1 MAGLVDMKGFL
12 ARRLGQVLV
21 TVFGVLTLIFFLQ
34 RLTGDPTFLLVPE
47 TATQAD
53 IDALRHTLGFD
64 RPLVV
69 QYLSFLQQM
78 MQFDLGSSLVQNV
91 PVSTIIASRLPY
103 TLQLAA
109 GALLVAC
116 GLGIPIGMVLALFR
130 ESAAARVLAGLV
142 FAAQSMPTFWSG
154 ILLIMVFAVTLGWLP
169 PSSVGGIEHL
179 VMPSIALGL
188 LSMATFARI
197 TRTSILDEL
206 TKDYVRSARSR
217 GASQGRLLWR
227 HLARNASIPVI
238 TVAAIE
244 ISNLLAGAV
253 IVETVFA
260 WPGLGQVTVQAI
272 LARDFMVVQGVVLM
286 GAFVTIALNLLAD
299 LLYSAVDPRI
309 RLDGIRR

>member
-1 MAGLVDMKGFL
+1 MQGFL
-12 ARRLGQVLV
+12 LRRLGQVLV
-21 TVFGVLTLIFFLQ
+21 TLFGVITLIFFVQ

-53 IDALRHTLGFD
+53 IDALRHTLGLD
-64 RPLVV
+64 RPLFV
-69 QYLSFLQQM
+69 QYLSFLQQIAS
-78 MQFDLGSSLVQNV
+78 FDLGKSVVQNV

-109 GALLVAC
+109 GALTVAC
-116 GLGIPIGMVLALFR
+116 GLGIPVGIVLALYR
-130 ESAAARVLAGLV
+130 QSAAARMLAGLV

-154 ILLIMVFAVTLGWLP
+154 IMLIMLFAVTLGWLP
-169 PSSVGGIEHL
+169 PSSVGGFENLI
-179 VMPSIALGL
+179 MPSVALGL

-197 TRTSILDEL
+197 TRTAILDEL
-206 TKDYVRSARSR
+206 TRDYVRSARAR
-217 GASQGRLLWR
+217 GASTGRLLVR
-227 HLARNASIPVI
+227 HLARNAAIPVI

-260 WPGLGQVTVQAI
+260 WPGLGQVTVQSI
-272 LARDFMVVQGVVLM
+272 LSRDFMVVQGVVLM

-299 LLYSAVDPRI
+299 ILYSAVDPRI
-309 RLDGIRR
+309 RLDGVRR

>member
-1 MAGLVDMKGFL
+1 MPGFL
-12 ARRLGQVLV
+12 LRRFGQVLV
-21 TVFGVLTLIFFLQ
+21 TLFGVVTLIFFLQ
-34 RLTGDPTFLLVPE
+34 RLTGDPTYLLVPE

-53 IDALRHTLGFD
+53 IEAMRHTLGFD

-69 QYLSFLQQM
+69 QYLSFLQQIAG
-78 MQFDLGSSLVQNV
+78 FDLGRSVIQNV
-91 PVSTIIASRLPY
+91 PVATIIASRLPY

-116 GLGIPIGMVLALFR
+116 GLGVPVGIILALYR
-130 ESAAARVLAGLV
+130 ESAVARMLAGLV

-154 ILLIMVFAVTLGWLP
+154 ILLIMLFAVTLGWLP
-169 PSSVGGIEHL
+169 PSSIGGIENL
-179 VMPSIALGL
+179 IMPSIALGL

-197 TRTSILDEL
+197 TRTAILDEL
-206 TKDYVRSARSR
+206 TKEYVRSARAR
-217 GASQGRLLWR
+217 GAATGRLLVR

-260 WPGLGQVTVQAI
+260 WPGLGQVTVQSI

-286 GAFVTIALNLLAD
+286 GAFVTIALNLVAD

>member
-1 MAGLVDMKGFL
+1 MQGFL
-12 ARRLGQVLV
+12 LCRLGQVLV
-21 TVFGVLTLIFFLQ
+21 TLFGVITLIFFVQ

-53 IDALRHTLGFD
+53 IDALRHTLGLD
-64 RPLVV
+64 RPLFV
-69 QYLSFLQQM
+69 QYLSFLQQIAG
-78 MQFDLGSSLVQNV
+78 FDLGQSVVQNV

-109 GALLVAC
+109 GALTVAC
-116 GLGIPIGMVLALFR
+116 GLGIPVGIVLALYR
-130 ESAAARVLAGLV
+130 QTAAARLLAGLV

-154 ILLIMVFAVTLGWLP
+154 IMLIMLFAVTLGWLP
-169 PSSVGGIEHL
+169 PSSVGGFENLI
-179 VMPSIALGL
+179 MPSVALGL

-197 TRTSILDEL
+197 TRTAILDEL
-206 TKDYVRSARSR
+206 TRDYVRSARAR
-217 GASQGRLLWR
+217 GATMGRLLTR

-260 WPGLGQVTVQAI
+260 WPGLGQVTVQSI

-299 LLYSAVDPRI
+299 ILYSAVDPRI
-309 RLDGIRR
+309 RLDGVRR

>member
-1 MAGLVDMKGFL
+1 MQGFL
-12 ARRLGQVLV
+12 LRRLGQVLV
-21 TVFGVLTLIFFLQ
+21 TLFGVITLIFFVQ

-53 IDALRHTLGFD
+53 IDALRHTLGLD
-64 RPLVV
+64 RPLFV
-69 QYLSFLQQM
+69 QYLSFLQQIAS
-78 MQFDLGSSLVQNV
+78 FDLSRSVVQNV

-109 GALLVAC
+109 GALTVAC
-116 GLGIPIGMVLALFR
+116 GLGIPVGIVLALYR
-130 ESAAARVLAGLV
+130 QSAAARMLAGLV

-154 ILLIMVFAVTLGWLP
+154 IMLIMLFAVTLGWLP
-169 PSSVGGIEHL
+169 PSSVGGFENLI
-179 VMPSIALGL
+179 MPSVALGL

-197 TRTSILDEL
+197 TRTAILDEL
-206 TKDYVRSARSR
+206 TRDYVRSARAR
-217 GASQGRLLWR
+217 GASTGRLLVR
-227 HLARNASIPVI
+227 HLARNAAIPVI

-260 WPGLGQVTVQAI
+260 WPGLGQVTVQSI
-272 LARDFMVVQGVVLM
+272 LSRDFMVVQGVVLM

-299 LLYSAVDPRI
+299 ILYSAVDPRI
-309 RLDGIRR
+309 RLDGVRR

>member
-1 MAGLVDMKGFL
+1 MQGFL
-12 ARRLGQVLV
+12 LRRLGQVLV
-21 TVFGVLTLIFFLQ
+21 TLFGVITLIFFVQ

-53 IDALRHTLGFD
+53 IDALRHTLGLD
-64 RPLVV
+64 RPLFV
-69 QYLSFLQQM
+69 QYLSFLQQIAG
-78 MQFDLGSSLVQNV
+78 FELGQSVVQNV

-109 GALLVAC
+109 GALTVAC
-116 GLGIPIGMVLALFR
+116 GLGIPVGIVLALYR
-130 ESAAARVLAGLV
+130 QTAAARLLAGLV

-154 ILLIMVFAVTLGWLP
+154 IMMIMLFAVTLGWLP
-169 PSSVGGIEHL
+169 PSSVGGFENLI
-179 VMPSIALGL
+179 MPSVALGL

-197 TRTSILDEL
+197 TRTAILDEL
-206 TKDYVRSARSR
+206 TRDYVRSARAR
-217 GASQGRLLWR
+217 GATMGRLLVR

-260 WPGLGQVTVQAI
+260 WPGLGQVTVQSI

-299 LLYSAVDPRI
+299 ILYSAVDPRI
-309 RLDGIRR
+309 RLDGVRR

>member
-1 MAGLVDMKGFL
+1 MQGFL
-12 ARRLGQVLV
+12 LRRLGQVLV
-21 TVFGVLTLIFFLQ
+21 TLFGVITLIFFVQ

-53 IDALRHTLGFD
+53 IDALRHTLGLD
-64 RPLVV
+64 RPLFV
-69 QYLSFLQQM
+69 QYLSFLQQIAG
-78 MQFDLGSSLVQNV
+78 FDLGQSVVQNV

-109 GALLVAC
+109 GALTVAC
-116 GLGIPIGMVLALFR
+116 GIGIPVGIVLALYR
-130 ESAAARVLAGLV
+130 QTAAARMLAGLV

-154 ILLIMVFAVTLGWLP
+154 IMLIMLFAVTLGWLP
-169 PSSVGGIEHL
+169 PSSVGGFENLI
-179 VMPSIALGL
+179 MPSVALGL

-197 TRTSILDEL
+197 TRTAILDEL
-206 TKDYVRSARSR
+206 TRDYVRSARAR
-217 GASQGRLLWR
+217 GATMGRLLTR

-260 WPGLGQVTVQAI
+260 WPGLGQVTVQSI

-299 LLYSAVDPRI
+299 ILYSAVDPRI
-309 RLDGIRR
+309 RLDGVRR

>member
-1 MAGLVDMKGFL
+1 MQGFL
-12 ARRLGQVLV
+12 LRRLGQVLV
-21 TVFGVLTLIFFLQ
+21 TLFGVITLIFFVQ

-53 IDALRHTLGFD
+53 IDALRRTLGLD
-64 RPLVV
+64 RPLFV
-69 QYLSFLQQM
+69 QYLSFLQQIAG
-78 MQFDLGSSLVQNV
+78 FDLGQSVVQNV

-109 GALLVAC
+109 GALTVAC
-116 GLGIPIGMVLALFR
+116 GLGIPVGIVLALYR
-130 ESAAARVLAGLV
+130 QTVAARLLAGLV

-154 ILLIMVFAVTLGWLP
+154 IMLIMLFAVTLGWLP
-169 PSSVGGIEHL
+169 PSSVGGFENLI
-179 VMPSIALGL
+179 MPSVALGL

-197 TRTSILDEL
+197 TRTAILDEL
-206 TKDYVRSARSR
+206 TRDYVRSARAR
-217 GASQGRLLWR
+217 GATMGRLLTR

-260 WPGLGQVTVQAI
+260 WPGLGQVTVQSI

-299 LLYSAVDPRI
+299 ILYSAVDPRI
-309 RLDGIRR
+309 RLDGVRR

>member
-1 MAGLVDMKGFL
+1 MQGFL
-12 ARRLGQVLV
+12 LRRLGQVLF
-21 TVFGVLTLIFFLQ
+21 TLFGVITLIFFVQ

-53 IDALRHTLGFD
+53 IDALRHTLGLD
-64 RPLVV
+64 RPLFV
-69 QYLSFLQQM
+69 QYLSFLKQIAS
-78 MQFDLGSSLVQNV
+78 FDLGQSVVQNV

-109 GALLVAC
+109 GALTVAC
-116 GLGIPIGMVLALFR
+116 GLGIPVGIVLALYR
-130 ESAAARVLAGLV
+130 QSASARMLAGLV

-154 ILLIMVFAVTLGWLP
+154 IMLIMLFAVTLGWLP
-169 PSSVGGIEHL
+169 PSSVGGFENLI
-179 VMPSIALGL
+179 MPSVALGL

-197 TRTSILDEL
+197 TRTAILDEL
-206 TKDYVRSARSR
+206 TRDYVRSARAR
-217 GASQGRLLWR
+217 GASTSRLLVR
-227 HLARNASIPVI
+227 HLARNAAIPVI

-260 WPGLGQVTVQAI
+260 WPGLGQVTVQSI
-272 LARDFMVVQGVVLM
+272 LSRDFMLVQGVVLM

-299 LLYSAVDPRI
+299 ILYSAVDPRI
-309 RLDGIRR
+309 RLDGLRR

>member
-1 MAGLVDMKGFL
+1 MQGFL
-12 ARRLGQVLV
+12 LRRLGQVLV
-21 TVFGVLTLIFFLQ
+21 TLFGVITLIFFVQ

-53 IDALRHTLGFD
+53 IDALRHTLGLD
-64 RPLVV
+64 RPLFV
-69 QYLSFLQQM
+69 QYLSFLRQIAG
-78 MQFDLGSSLVQNV
+78 FDLGQSVVQNV
-91 PVSTIIASRLPY
+91 PVSTIIVSRLPY

-109 GALLVAC
+109 GALTVAC
-116 GLGIPIGMVLALFR
+116 GLGIPVGIVLALYR
-130 ESAAARVLAGLV
+130 QTVAARLLAGLV

-154 ILLIMVFAVTLGWLP
+154 IMLIMLFAVTLGWLP
-169 PSSVGGIEHL
+169 PSSVGGFENLI
-179 VMPSIALGL
+179 MPSVALGL

-197 TRTSILDEL
+197 TRTAILDEL
-206 TKDYVRSARSR
+206 TRDYVRSARAR
-217 GASQGRLLWR
+217 GATLGRLLVR

-260 WPGLGQVTVQAI
+260 WPGLGQVTVQSI

-299 LLYSAVDPRI
+299 ILYSAVDPRI
-309 RLDGIRR
+309 RLDGVRR

>member
-1 MAGLVDMKGFL
+1 VI
-12 ARRLGQVLV
+12 
-21 TVFGVLTLIFFLQ
+21 TLIFFVQ

-53 IDALRHTLGFD
+53 IDALRNTLGLD
-64 RPLVV
+64 RPLFV
-69 QYLSFLQQM
+69 QYLSFLQQIAS
-78 MQFDLGSSLVQNV
+78 FDLGRSVVQNV

-109 GALLVAC
+109 GALTVAC
-116 GLGIPIGMVLALFR
+116 GLGIPVGIVLALYR
-130 ESAAARVLAGLV
+130 QSAAARMLAGLV

-154 ILLIMVFAVTLGWLP
+154 IMLIMLFAVTLGWLP
-169 PSSVGGIEHL
+169 PSSVGGFENLI
-179 VMPSIALGL
+179 MPSVALGL

-197 TRTSILDEL
+197 TRTAILDEL
-206 TKDYVRSARSR
+206 TRDYVRSARAR
-217 GASQGRLLWR
+217 GARTGRLLVR
-227 HLARNASIPVI
+227 HLARNAAIPVI

-260 WPGLGQVTVQAI
+260 WPGLGQVTVQSI
-272 LARDFMVVQGVVLM
+272 LSRDFMVVQGVVLM

-299 LLYSAVDPRI
+299 ILYSAVDPRI
-309 RLDGIRR
+309 RLDGVRR

>member
-1 MAGLVDMKGFL
+1 MSGFL
-12 ARRLGQVLV
+12 LRRSGQVLV
-21 TVFGVLTLIFFLQ
+21 TLFGVITLIFFLQ
-34 RLTGDPTFLLVPE
+34 RLTGDPTYLLVPE

-53 IDALRHTLGFD
+53 IDAMRQTLGFD

-69 QYLSFLQQM
+69 QYLSFLRQIVG
-78 MQFDLGSSLVQNV
+78 FDLGQSVVQNV
-91 PVSTIIASRLPY
+91 PVTTIIASRLPY

-116 GLGIPIGMVLALFR
+116 GLGIPVGILLALYR
-130 ESAAARVLAGLV
+130 QTVPARLLAGLV

-154 ILLIMVFAVTLGWLP
+154 ILLIMLFAVTLGWLP
-169 PSSVGGIEHL
+169 PSSIGGIENL
-179 VMPSIALGL
+179 IMPSVALGL

-197 TRTSILDEL
+197 TRTAILDEL
-206 TKDYVRSARSR
+206 SREYVRSARAR
-217 GASQGRLLWR
+217 GAGTARLLVR

-260 WPGLGQVTVQAI
+260 WPGLGQVTVQSI
-272 LARDFMVVQGVVLM
+272 LARDFMVVQGVVLL

-299 LLYSAVDPRI
+299 VLYSAVDPRI
-309 RLDGIRR
+309 RLDGVRR